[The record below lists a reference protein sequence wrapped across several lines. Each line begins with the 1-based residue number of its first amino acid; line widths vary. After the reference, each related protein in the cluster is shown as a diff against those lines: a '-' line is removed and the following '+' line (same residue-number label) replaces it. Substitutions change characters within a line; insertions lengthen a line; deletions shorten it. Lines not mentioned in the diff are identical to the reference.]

1 MLTDRRSRMLNEIG
15 RPTDRFRI
23 STCIIYNSWFVG
35 TRLRSLDEP
44 SFDFKM
50 ARFLQLNGSIK
61 ENCGVTS
68 RIQST
73 YLSALKLVTLFSIA
87 FAPGISLSQLPKVT
101 DRHLMCATI
110 LSQTPSLARYN
121 EDFKY
126 TWNAFSAFK
135 NQFQKS
141 LPMELQERVAREDSP
156 EIFYKGDKPMNADES
171 VRLLA
176 RLASITNQ
184 PKTLKEIIG
193 IHLQGEQ
200 QIAEFISNLTYS
212 YKTVELMKKTSAA
225 ERNAQHR
232 RFAMLATIVYTG
244 FNASLIFGDESLY
257 L

>member
-1 MLTDRRSRMLNEIG
+1 M
-15 RPTDRFRI
+15 
-23 STCIIYNSWFVG
+23 
-35 TRLRSLDEP
+35 
-44 SFDFKM
+44 
-50 ARFLQLNGSIK
+50 
-61 ENCGVTS
+61 TS

-193 IHLQGEQ
+193 FHLQGEQ
-200 QIAEFISNLTYS
+200 EIAEFISNLTYS